1 MDIQHYLL
9 PFEEWYKSLKIVKA
23 NKGPANGT
31 IAATLILLQR
41 LKDDYNLDFDSHIA
55 TGGAQIKGASGN
67 AVASILKDFGETRP
81 FAKEGGRTNR
91 GGQGDIRPLFNVL
104 ETLRLEGIDKDNRN
118 TVLTGYQ
125 QYLVD
130 RVRDYHNRQKLKLT
144 FNPNLPTRQ
153 IIHDILTL
161 AANEKK
167 AGPVAQHLVGAKLQ
181 LRFPDIKV
189 SNESANTADQPTGRS
204 GDFTIGDT
212 VFHVTVHPMASVFDK
227 CRENIKDGL
236 KAFLLVPDSSLIGS
250 RQWAT
255 EADIEL
261 FAVESL
267 ESFISQN
274 IEEIS
279 AFDSKYR
286 KSSIINLIK
295 LYNKRVDQAETDK
308 SLMIELPS
316 NLKESNG

>member
-118 TVLTGYQ
+118 TILTEYQ
-125 QYLVD
+125 RYLVD
-130 RVRDYHNRQKLKLT
+130 RVGDFHNKQKLKLT
-144 FNPNLPTRQ
+144 FDPNLPTRQ

-161 AANEKK
+161 AADEKK

-181 LRFPDIKV
+181 LRFPDIRI

-212 VFHVTVHPMASVFDK
+212 VFHVTVHPMTSVFDK

-236 KAFLLVPDSSLIGS
+236 KAFLLVPDSSLTGS
-250 RQWAT
+250 RMWALK
-255 EADIEL
+255 DGVEL

-279 AFDSKYR
+279 AFDPKYR
-286 KSSIINLIK
+286 KNSLFNLIY
-295 LYNKRVDQAETDK
+295 LYNQRVDQAETDK

-316 NLKESNG
+316 NLKASNG